1 LSLVRRIFLGAA
13 AGAVTGLVVGGI
25 WGRLF
30 MSVLAGLNPED
41 HGTLTDDGFAM
52 GQFTVGGTI
61 NLLAAAITI
70 GAFGGLVF
78 LALRGLR
85 FGPAWFRTASM
96 ALGAT
101 IVVGSMLLH
110 SDGVDFSRLE
120 PIGAAVAMT
129 LSMPLLYALGVTW
142 LGDRWLGDGPTVW
155 QRMPVAAPWLARVL
169 LTGLALVAAVDLT
182 GTLVEIFDGD
192 PFS

>member
-1 LSLVRRIFLGAA
+1 MSLVRRIFLGAA
-13 AGAVTGLVVGGI
+13 AGAAAGLVVGGI
-25 WGRLF
+25 WGRAF

-61 NLLAAAITI
+61 NLLTAAIAI

-78 LALRGLR
+78 LVLRGLR
-85 FGPAWFRTASM
+85 FGPAWFRTVSIT
-96 ALGAT
+96 LGAT

-110 SDGVDFSRLE
+110 SDGVDFTRLE
-120 PIGAAVAMT
+120 PIGLAVAMT
-129 LSMPLLYALGVTW
+129 LSMPLLYTLGITW

-155 QRMPVAAPWLARVL
+155 QRMPAAVPWVARILLA
-169 LTGLALVAAVDLT
+169 GLALVAAIDLG
-182 GTLVEIFDGD
+182 GTLTEIFDD
-192 PFS
+192 NPFD

>member
-61 NLLAAAITI
+61 NLLAAAIAI
-70 GAFGGLVF
+70 GAIGGLVF

-85 FGPAWFRTASM
+85 FGPAWFRSASM

>member
-61 NLLAAAITI
+61 NLLAAAVTI

-142 LGDRWLGDGPTVW
+142 LGDRWLGDGPTMW

>member
-110 SDGVDFSRLE
+110 ADGVDFSRLE

>member
-142 LGDRWLGDGPTVW
+142 LGDRWLGDGPTLW
-155 QRMPVAAPWLARVL
+155 QRLPAAVPWIARGL
-169 LTGLALVAAVDLT
+169 LTLLAAVAAVDLT

>member
-1 LSLVRRIFLGAA
+1 MSLVRRIFLGVA

-25 WGRLF
+25 WGRVF

-61 NLLAAAITI
+61 NLLTAATAI
-70 GAFGGLVF
+70 GAFGGLLF

-85 FGPAWFRTASM
+85 FGPTWFRTASI

-120 PIGAAVAMT
+120 PIGLAVAMT
-129 LSMPLLYALGVTW
+129 LSMPLLYALALTW
-142 LGDRWLGDGPTVW
+142 LGDRWLGDGPTLW
-155 QRMPVAAPWLARVL
+155 QRLPAEVPWIARGL
-169 LTGLALVAAVDLT
+169 LTLLTAVAAVDLT

-192 PFS
+192 PFG

>member
-41 HGTLTDDGFAM
+41 QGTLTDDGFAM

-142 LGDRWLGDGPTVW
+142 LGDRWLGDGPTLW
-155 QRMPVAAPWLARVL
+155 QRLPAAVPWIARGL
-169 LTGLALVAAVDLT
+169 LTLLAAVAAVDLT